1 MKKSFYT
8 LVFVLC
14 LKCIFC
20 INNSVAQWEQVTNGI
35 NSSMNIYS
43 LTSLGNNIFSG
54 SDSGVYI
61 STNNGS
67 SWVITALNNKITY
80 SLAVSG
86 TVIYAGTSTNGVYST
101 SNNGV
106 NWTQTSLNNQTIYA
120 LIIDGNNIFA
130 GASGNGVYLST
141 NNGSTWT
148 QNTLGSHTVL
158 SLAASG
164 TNIYAGTSINGIYR
178 STNSGTNW
186 AQTLMNYSSPKSLA
200 INSSYCFAGLY
211 SLSGSNGLYR
221 STDGGTWTLAGLN
234 GINVLSLGLNGNN
247 LFAGTENGVYLST
260 NNGTNWIIK
269 NQGFS
274 SVPHIEAILITNNY
288 LYAGTYAESVWK
300 RSLSEI
306 IGIRN
311 ISTEIPSKYSL
322 SQNYPNPF
330 NPATNIRFEIPKSR
344 NIKLVVFDALG
355 REVETLV
362 NGKQAAGTYEA
373 TFNALQYTSGVY
385 FYRLTS
391 EGYSETKKM
400 ILIK

>member
-8 LVFVLC
+8 LVFALC

-288 LYAGTYAESVWK
+288 LYAGTYGESVWK

-362 NGKQAAGTYEA
+362 NGKQAAGTYEV

>member
-1 MKKSFYT
+1 MKKSVYT

-14 LKCIFC
+14 LKCTFC

-43 LTSLGNNIFSG
+43 LTSLGSNIFSG

-67 SWVITALNNKITY
+67 SWTITALNNKITY

-86 TVIYAGTSTNGVYST
+86 TVIYAGTSMNGVYST

-106 NWTQTSLNNQTIYA
+106 NWAQTSLNNQTIYA

-164 TNIYAGTSINGIYR
+164 ANIYAGTSINGIYR

-200 INSSYCFAGLY
+200 INGSYCFAGLY

-221 STDGGTWTLAGLN
+221 STDGGTWNLAGLN

-274 SVPHIEAILITNNY
+274 SVPHIEAILISNNY
-288 LYAGTYAESVWK
+288 LYAGTYGESVWK

-330 NPATNIRFEIPKSR
+330 NPATNIRFEIPKSG

-362 NGKQAAGTYEA
+362 NEKQAAGTYEA
-373 TFNALQYTSGVY
+373 TFNALQYPSGVY
-385 FYRLTS
+385 FYRITS

>member
-1 MKKSFYT
+1 MH
-8 LVFVLC
+8 LL
-14 LKCIFC
+14 
-20 INNSVAQWEQVTNGI
+20 
-35 NSSMNIYS
+35 
-43 LTSLGNNIFSG
+43 
-54 SDSGVYI
+54 
-61 STNNGS
+61 
-67 SWVITALNNKITY
+67 
-80 SLAVSG
+80 
-86 TVIYAGTSTNGVYST
+86 
-101 SNNGV
+101 
-106 NWTQTSLNNQTIYA
+106 
-120 LIIDGNNIFA
+120 IDGNNIFA

-164 TNIYAGTSINGIYR
+164 ANIYAGTSINGIYR

-200 INSSYCFAGLY
+200 INGSYCFAGLY

-221 STDGGTWTLAGLN
+221 STDGGTWNLAGLN

-288 LYAGTYAESVWK
+288 LYAGTYGESVWK

-330 NPATNIRFEIPKSR
+330 NPATNIRFEIPKSG

-362 NGKQAAGTYEA
+362 NEKQAAGTYEA
-373 TFNALQYTSGVY
+373 TFNALQYPSGVY
-385 FYRLTS
+385 FYRITS

>member
-1 MKKSFYT
+1 MKKSVYT

-14 LKCIFC
+14 LKCTFC

-43 LTSLGNNIFSG
+43 LTSLGSNIFSG

-67 SWVITALNNKITY
+67 SWTITALNNKITY

-86 TVIYAGTSTNGVYST
+86 TVIYAGTSMNGVYST

-106 NWTQTSLNNQTIYA
+106 NWAQTSLNNQTIYA

-164 TNIYAGTSINGIYR
+164 ANIYAGTSINGIYR

-200 INSSYCFAGLY
+200 INGSYCFAGLY

-221 STDGGTWTLAGLN
+221 STDGGTWNLAGLN

-288 LYAGTYAESVWK
+288 LYAGTYGESVWK

-330 NPATNIRFEIPKSR
+330 NPATNIRFEIPKSG

-362 NGKQAAGTYEA
+362 NEKQAAGTYEA
-373 TFNALQYTSGVY
+373 TFNALQYPSGVY
-385 FYRLTS
+385 FYRITS
-391 EGYSETKKM
+391 EGYSETKRM